1 MCATAALLIAGAG
14 ACSSSTTPQTGQS
27 ASDGTEQSMGTVA
40 MFVPSDGF
48 TLSNSTP
55 QNTWKALADD
65 TQSELESIGMDGGSI
80 SVQTASSL
88 TDQTKQ
94 LDEYLTGLGVDTSQV
109 SSPTMTASASG
120 TESSDTASSD
130 GSADTSAASSSD
142 GTASSDA
149 ASSSADTTSAD
160 TTPSGATPSATSAP
174 SASGPAS
181 GTTILIAPAISY
193 SNDDKLYGD
202 YVPHDAADSD
212 STERNDLAVLAV
224 LLTTAQDNG
233 ASVMLM
239 STQLEDFSPSV
250 FVDLSSARGIGRLQA
265 QYVVNKLRLV
275 ANSDA
280 GAKAVEILLPYDDDT
295 EFVREAFLG
304 IWDVLG
310 PYYRDG
316 SIYSPS
322 GKITA
327 SSTDASWQDVAYKAS
342 SDDDTKNEITSRLD
356 ASAYGN
362 VTTMKLD
369 ALICLNDKVASTA
382 VSTLKSLGYTGTS
395 ATINPNTSVTG
406 IIDNIRGNKDVSKS
420 EVPAPSTDAGSKSK
434 RSSLSA
440 DAIDQIS
447 AVLRSQNDDDQW
459 PLVTGYGAYKSQ
471 LPSIVNGTQWMTG
484 IENRRQYASAIAHTA
499 IGLNEG
505 QTTQALSGQ
514 IAALKETDGSNPS
527 LGPAILSM
535 SLLGVT
541 ADNIKAALIDPG
553 YVSAADAD
561 L

>member
-1 MCATAALLIAGAG
+1 
-14 ACSSSTTPQTGQS
+14 
-27 ASDGTEQSMGTVA
+27 MGTVA

-65 TQSELESIGMDGGSI
+65 TKSELESIGMDGGSV

-109 SSPTMTASASG
+109 SSPTTTDSTSG
-120 TESSDTASSD
+120 TASSDTASSETTSSD
-130 GSADTSAASSSD
+130 GSADTSGASSSNR
-142 GTASSDA
+142 TASSDA
-149 ASSSADTTSAD
+149 APSDANGTEQNDGASGASSASDTAS
-160 TTPSGATPSATSAP
+160 SATSAP

-202 YVPHDAADSD
+202 YVPHDATDSD
-212 STERNDLAVLAV
+212 STERSDLAELAI

-250 FVDLSSARGIGRLQA
+250 FVDLSSARSIGRLQA
-265 QYVVNKLRLV
+265 QYVVNKLKLV

-310 PYYRDG
+310 PYYHDG

-471 LPSIVNGTQWMTG
+471 LPSIVNGAQWMTG
-484 IENRRQYASAIAHTA
+484 IENRKQYASAIAHTA

-514 IAALKETDGSNPS
+514 ITALKETDGSNPA
-527 LGPAILSM
+527 LGQAILSM

>member
-27 ASDGTEQSMGTVA
+27 ASDGTGQSMGTVA

-65 TQSELESIGMDGGSI
+65 TESELESIGMDGGSI

-94 LDEYLTGLGVDTSQV
+94 LDEYLTGLGIDTSQDQA
-109 SSPTMTASASG
+109 PTTTASASD
-120 TESSDTASSD
+120 TAASDSDTASSD
-130 GSADTSAASSSD
+130 GSDDTPAAATSDNASTPGDDTPSA
-142 GTASSDA
+142 DA
-149 ASSSADTTSAD
+149 ASSEAASSEA
-160 TTPSGATPSATSAP
+160 AP
-174 SASGPAS
+174 SSSGPAS

-212 STERNDLAVLAV
+212 SVERSDLAKLAT
-224 LLTTAQDNG
+224 LLTKAQDSG

-239 STQLEDFSPSV
+239 STRLEDFSPSV
-250 FVDLSSARGIGRLQA
+250 FVDLSSARNIGQLQA
-265 QYVVNKLRLV
+265 QYVVNKLKLV

-327 SSTDASWQDVAYKAS
+327 SSTDASWRDVAYKAS

-369 ALICLNDKVASTA
+369 ALICLNDKTAPAA

-406 IIDNIRGNKDVSKS
+406 IIDNIRGNKDVAKS

-447 AVLRSQNDDDQW
+447 AVLRSQNDDGQW

-484 IENRRQYASAIAHTA
+484 IENRKQYASAIAHTA

-505 QTTQALSGQ
+505 QTTQTLSGQ
-514 IAALKETDGSNPS
+514 IAALRETDGSNPS
-527 LGPAILSM
+527 PGPAILSI
-535 SLLGVT
+535 SLQGVT